1 MAYKVCIDPGHGG
14 SDSGAPHG
22 NHIEKTYNLDTAL
35 ACRDELKKYG
45 VTVIMTRTTDK
56 YLSLNERCNIANKNN
71 CDRFISI
78 HHNSG
83 GGDRGE
89 VIYSK
94 TLGNSKAMASCIA
107 KEMKADMGQTV
118 VNEYKKLNKAG
129 TADYYAVIRGTDMPA
144 NIVEVCFLDNSKDVQ
159 IADTLEERK
168 RNGREIAQGILK
180 HLGIK
185 VNETTVQEV
194 EYDMEKVVVFSGDAD
209 MAAAAILAD
218 YHKCGMVKKT
228 YYDAN
233 KIKAETVYTVG
244 GKTGT
249 DRFDTFKEI
258 AGMLK

>member
-71 CDRFISI
+71 CDRFVSI

-94 TLGNSKAMASCIA
+94 ALGNSKAMASCIA

-185 VNETTVQEV
+185 VNETTVQE
-194 EYDMEKVVVFSGDAD
+194 EKDVKTIVTYHGDAD
-209 MAAAAILAD
+209 AYAALIVSQKYKAALMKESDYNAEKPKAD
-218 YHKCGMVKKT
+218 KVI
-228 YYDAN
+228 
-233 KIKAETVYTVG
+233 KIG
-244 GKTGT
+244 GNAADT
-249 DRFDTFKEI
+249 DRYATFKN
-258 AGMLK
+258 AAKLL